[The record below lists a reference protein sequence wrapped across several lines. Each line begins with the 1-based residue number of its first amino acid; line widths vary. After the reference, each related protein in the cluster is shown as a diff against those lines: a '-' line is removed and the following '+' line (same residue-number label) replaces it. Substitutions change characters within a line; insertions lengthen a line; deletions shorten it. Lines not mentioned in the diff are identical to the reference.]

1 MTATR
6 SERSG
11 MGAGTGAGAHPGGAA
26 ETEGRGLSV
35 AAAVA
40 QRRSVRAFL
49 PDPVDPAVAERAL
62 RRAARAPS
70 GSNMQPWSARIV
82 PGARLD
88 ALLAMTAAQR
98 AALPDGEPMD
108 PPFLPAAGPPPEGR
122 ARKIRNGELLY
133 GALGIDRSDAA
144 ARAAWNEENFRFF
157 GAPLGV
163 FLLIDRQANP
173 WQWLDLGIY
182 LQTVL
187 LLLEEAGLATC
198 PQADWAMHGE
208 AVARHLGAPASRRL
222 VCGIAVG
229 HADPDA
235 PENIYRSERDDP
247 LSGDPDAGPP
257 RPGDLA

>member
-1 MTATR
+1 MTAA
-6 SERSG
+6 
-11 MGAGTGAGAHPGGAA
+11 AGETGA
-26 ETEGRGLSV
+26 

-40 QRRSVRAFL
+40 APGTASVSGAVAARRSVRAFL
-49 PDPVDPAVAERAL
+49 PEPVDRGVVERAL

-82 PGARLD
+82 TGPAMAPLLDLVAGERARLP
-88 ALLAMTAAQR
+88 A
-98 AALPDGEPMD
+98 GEPMD
-108 PPFLPAAGPPPEGR
+108 PPFLPEGGPPPEGV
-122 ARKIRNGELLY
+122 ARKVRNGELLY
-133 GALGIDRSDAA
+133 ASLGIDRSDAA

-163 FLLIDRQANP
+163 FLLIDRRANP

-182 LQTVL
+182 LQSVL
-187 LLLEEAGLATC
+187 LLLEEAGLGAC

-229 HADPDA
+229 HADPNA
-235 PENIYRSERDDP
+235 PENFYRSERDDP

-257 RPGDLA
+257 LAGDLA